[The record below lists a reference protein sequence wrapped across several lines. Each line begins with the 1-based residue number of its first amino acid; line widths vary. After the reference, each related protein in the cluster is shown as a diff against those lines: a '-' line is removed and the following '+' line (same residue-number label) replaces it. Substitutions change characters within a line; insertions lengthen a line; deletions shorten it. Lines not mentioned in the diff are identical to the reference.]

1 MSLCVRIA
9 DMIAQT
15 DPRAE
20 YVTYQ
25 EEINRAIQAV
35 LNSGRYILAAE
46 VQAFER
52 EFAEFIGA
60 RFGIGVASG
69 TDALYLALVATGVG
83 PGDEVITVPHTAVAT
98 VAAIEM
104 CGAIPKFVDINLNTY
119 TMDPERL
126 EAAISPR
133 AKAVLPVH
141 LYGHPADMGPIL
153 EIARRHGLV
162 VVEDCAQAHG
172 ATYGA
177 KQVGTIGDISAFS
190 FYPTK
195 NLGAIGDGGFIA
207 TNDPVLAEKVRLL
220 RQYGWRQRYVSQ
232 ITGWNSRLDELQ
244 AAILRVKLRH
254 LGEGNRRRREL
265 AEWYTLGLRR
275 LPLAIPASQGEI
287 GHVYHQYVI
296 RHEKRDDLQAFL
308 AARDIVTLI
317 HYPVPIHLQPAYRG
331 VLGDRGSFPAAE
343 VAAQEVLSLPLYPE
357 LTDSQVTT
365 VVEAMAEFCTA
376 QRQEIFV
383 YQPGSNH
390 DEPRT

>member
-1 MSLCVRIA
+1 
-9 DMIAQT
+9 MIAQT

-20 YVTYQ
+20 YVTYRD
-25 EEINRAIQAV
+25 EINRAIQAV

-46 VQAFER
+46 VQAFEH

-60 RFGIGVASG
+60 RFGTGVASG
-69 TDALYLALVATGVG
+69 TDALYLALKAIGVG

-104 CGAIPKFVDINLNTY
+104 CGATPILVDINVNTY
-119 TMDPERL
+119 TLDPERL

-172 ATYGA
+172 ATYGDT
-177 KQVGTIGDISAFS
+177 QVGTIGDISAFS

-195 NLGAIGDGGFIA
+195 NLGAIGDGGFVA
-207 TNDPVLAEKVRLL
+207 TNDPVLAERVKLL
-220 RQYGWRQRYVSQ
+220 RQYGWRERYISQ
-232 ITGWNSRLDELQ
+232 VTGWNSRLDELQ

-254 LGEGNRRRREL
+254 LAERNRRRREL

-275 LPLAIPASQGEI
+275 LPLAIPTSQGEI

-308 AARDIVTLI
+308 AARDIVTLV

-331 VLGDRGSFPAAE
+331 RLGDSGSFPVSE
-343 VAAQEVLSLPLYPE
+343 QVARKILSLPLYPG
-357 LTDSQVTT
+357 LTEAQLS
-365 VVEAMAEFCTA
+365 VVIQAIADYCGTRDPLTFA
-376 QRQEIFV
+376 
-383 YQPGSNH
+383 
-390 DEPRT
+390 DEHSYG